1 MLNGVVANVSF
12 WRGLEREGEGNG
24 EVLRAVAIVNDAESQ
39 CAGPAPQVAIDR
51 VKLLLQAAVLGVEI
65 VPHANPPVVIQPVK
79 KRAGDEIVALGKSIK
94 SAAQIP
100 VADAP
105 APSFAGRQREL
116 MKGQV
121 QIAAVDVVTQLRFER
136 NPGARAKDE
145 VGIKIA
151 ERLLLAER
159 FVEIVLIVARG
170 EPPIQRHVP
179 IEQIVELAVAF
190 GLERVAQAETNHIL
204 AVNGINVVVI
214 GKLNRQQQQAGRRGI
229 ELGQLR
235 QRCGG
240 SRHENVIHRRLKDVA
255 QAVNVQK

>member
-1 MLNGVVANVSF
+1 MLNGVAANVSF
-12 WRGLEREGEGNG
+12 GCHLERESEGHG
-24 EVLRAVAIVNDAESQ
+24 KVRRAVAVVNDTEGQ
-39 CAGPAPQVAIDR
+39 RAGPAPQVAIDR
-51 VKLLLQAAVLGVEI
+51 IILFLQAAVLGVEI
-65 VPHANPPVVIQPVK
+65 VHRAQPPVVIQPVK
-79 KRAGDEIVALGKSIK
+79 KRAGDEIVALCKPIK

-105 APSFAGRQREL
+105 APSFVGRQREL

-136 NPGARAKDE
+136 NPRARTKDE

-151 ERLLLAER
+151 ERLLPAER
-159 FVEIVLIVARG
+159 FVEIVMIAARG

-179 IEQIVELAVAF
+179 IKQIVELAVAF

-204 AVNGINVVVI
+204 AVYGINVVIV

-240 SRHENVIHRRLKDVA
+240 PRHENVIHRRLKDVA